1 MPAPVSRRYVRGQ
14 AANVAKLGE
23 SAGRAAAKAVDG
35 VDDWDEAAMAVAE
48 VCGAYARMSAGM
60 TARYY
65 DGIRQASRVRTRYS
79 AGAFHG
85 YDADATY
92 SAAIAIL
99 ESVQDGTATKPAADL
114 LGNLASREVKNAA
127 DRCIRENVRRDPA
140 KPRYAIV
147 PDGDA
152 CAFCQMRASL
162 GYTYAD
168 EDAVESHDH
177 CTCTATPVFGGQ
189 KVEGYDPD
197 AYYDRY
203 KDARDALDSG
213 DISDELKAKIDAQR
227 EAKGRDFDKT
237 KAILM
242 VMRDR
247 QGIA

>member
-1 MPAPVSRRYVRGQ
+1 MRGQ

-23 SAGRAAAKAVDG
+23 AAARAAAKAAGG
-35 VDDWDEAAMAVAE
+35 VDDWDVAARAVSE
-48 VCGAYARMSAGM
+48 VCGAYARMGAGLA
-60 TARYY
+60 ARYY
-65 DGIRQASRVRTRYS
+65 DGIRQASRVRTAYH
-79 AGAFHG
+79 AGAFPG

-92 SAAIAIL
+92 SAAISIL
-99 ESVQDGTATKPAADL
+99 ESVQDGRATKPAADL
-114 LGNLASREVKNAA
+114 LGNLAAREVKNAA
-127 DRCIRENVRRDPA
+127 DRCIRENVKRDPA

-197 AYYDRY
+197 AYKERYDQ
-203 KDARDALDSG
+203 AAAALASG
-213 DISDELKAKIDAQR
+213 DISDELKERIASGDY
-227 EAKGRDFDKT
+227 DKT
-237 KAILM
+237 SQTLM
-242 VMRDR
+242 VMREQ
-247 QGIA
+247 QGIS